1 MIKNAILKLFAC
13 QLDNRNKCFESSSCQ
28 KLSLFVSQRLFVR
41 FTENSPHLARL
52 NHLTICNDII
62 KAFSLRHLSQVFFT

>member
-28 KLSLFVSQRLFVR
+28 KLSLFVS
-41 FTENSPHLARL
+41 SSDI
-52 NHLTICNDII
+52 HLTICNDII